1 MSEPKRL
8 WNRSFALLWQGQL
21 VSSLGKNAFQL
32 AALLWLK
39 ETTGS
44 GTLSGLVGGM
54 ATLPMVL
61 LGPIAGVF
69 VDRTNRGRL
78 IAWTDIAGGVLVSIA
93 AVLFFTVPGNVP
105 LLLAAVFTVTLGTGL
120 LDTFSQPSIA
130 ASIPDLVPKEKLEA
144 ANGLNLSVLHVAML
158 AAQGVSGLLYRLIG
172 APLLVAANAVAYLW
186 AGTSEL
192 GVKTPDRPRPATG
205 THPWR
210 RFAGELAEG
219 ARWVWR
225 HRGLRT
231 LLVLSTIVN
240 FLVTPLL
247 ALMAFFVEDWL
258 GLGPEWLGYLMACYG
273 GGGLIGFALAG
284 SWRVRGRGRLAL
296 VAGAMIGQSATVA
309 LMVVLPGIPLQVAL
323 FLASG
328 ILGGIVNVH
337 FMTLMQT
344 AAPAELQGRV
354 QSLSTTLS
362 IAVVPVGMALA
373 GIVYDLT
380 RGNIVLV
387 IGLPGLVML
396 AASAAALASREYRGF
411 LAGPTRVEA
420 AGGDPSAPES
430 PA

>member
-1 MSEPKRL
+1 MSGPTRL

-21 VSSLGKNAFQL
+21 VSSLGKNAFWL

-44 GTLSGLVGGM
+44 GTLSGLISGVS
-54 ATLPMVL
+54 TLPMVL

-69 VDRTNRGRL
+69 VDRANRGRL
-78 IAWTDIAGGVLVSIA
+78 IAWTDIAGGALVSIA
-93 AVLFFTVPGNVP
+93 AVLFFTLPGNTP
-105 LLLAAVFTVTLGTGL
+105 LLLATVFVVTLGTGL
-120 LDTFSQPSIA
+120 LDTFSQPSIS

-158 AAQGVSGLLYRLIG
+158 VAQAVAGLLYRLLG

-192 GVKTPDRPRPATG
+192 GVKTPDLPRPASG

-210 RFAGELAEG
+210 RFAEELAEG

-231 LLVLSTIVN
+231 LLVISTVLN

-273 GGGLIGFALAG
+273 GGGLAGFAVAG
-284 SWRVRGRGRLAL
+284 AWKVRGSGRLAL

-309 LMVVLPGIPLQVAL
+309 LMVALPGIAVQVAL
-323 FLASG
+323 FLAAG
-328 ILGGIVNVH
+328 LCGGIVNVH

-354 QSLSTTLS
+354 QSLSTTLAT
-362 IAVVPVGMALA
+362 AVMPVGMALS
-373 GIVYDLT
+373 GVFHDLT
-380 RGNIVLV
+380 HGNFWLV

-396 AASAAALASREYRGF
+396 AASVAALASREYRGF
-411 LAGPTRVEA
+411 LAGPA
-420 AGGDPSAPES
+420 AALPASADQQTPT
-430 PA
+430 A